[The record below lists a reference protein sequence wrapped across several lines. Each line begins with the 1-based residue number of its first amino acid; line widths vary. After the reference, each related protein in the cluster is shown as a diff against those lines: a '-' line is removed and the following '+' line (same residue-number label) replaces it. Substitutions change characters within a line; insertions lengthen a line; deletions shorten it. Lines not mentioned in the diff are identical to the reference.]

1 MTDPKLEL
9 LTPANSQ
16 LIFIDQQP
24 QMAFGVQ
31 SIDRQTLKNN
41 VVALAKAAK
50 TFAIPTTITS
60 VETQG
65 FSGYSYPELLA
76 VFPEHPILE
85 RTSMNSWDDQKV
97 RDALAAAN
105 RKKVVVSGLWT
116 EVCNN
121 SFALSA
127 MLEGGYEIYMV
138 EDASGGTSQAAH
150 DYAMQRMI
158 QVGVVP
164 VTWQQVMLE
173 WQRDWASKATYDA
186 VIAIVQE
193 HSGAYGMGV
202 DYASTMVHEMP
213 ERVTHGPTHA
223 PVAAKV
229 ADRTAMPLVPA

>member
-1 MTDPKLEL
+1 MSDPKLDL
-9 LTPANSQ
+9 LTPTNSQ
-16 LIFIDQQP
+16 VILIDQQP

-31 SIDRQTLKNN
+31 SVDRQMLKNN
-41 VVALAKAAK
+41 VVGLAKAAK
-50 TFAIPTTITS
+50 VFGVPTTITT
-60 VETQG
+60 VESLG
-65 FSGYSYPELLA
+65 FSGHTYPELLS
-76 VFPEHPILE
+76 VLPEHPILE
-85 RTSMNSWDDQKV
+85 RTSMNAWDDQKV
-97 RDALAAAN
+97 RDALAKAA

-138 EDASGGTSQAAH
+138 EDASGGTSKAAH
-150 DYAMQRMI
+150 DYAMLRMI

-173 WQRDWASKATYDA
+173 WQRDWARKATYDA

-202 DYASTMVHEMP
+202 DYASTIVHKAP
-213 ERVTHGPTHA
+213 ERVSHGPVLD
-223 PVAAKV
+223 PVAA
-229 ADRTAMPLVPA
+229 AA

>member
-1 MTDPKLEL
+1 MSDSRLEL

-16 LIFIDQQP
+16 VIFIDQQP

-31 SIDRQTLKNN
+31 SIDRQMLKNN
-41 VVALAKAAK
+41 VVALARAALVFDVPV
-50 TFAIPTTITS
+50 TLTS
-60 VETQG
+60 VETLG
-65 FSGYSYPELLA
+65 FSGHIYPELLNVLA
-76 VFPEHPILE
+76 DHPILE

-97 RDALAAAN
+97 RDALAATG
-105 RKKVVVSGLWT
+105 RRKVVVSGLWT

-138 EDASGGTSQAAH
+138 EDASGGTSKAAH
-150 DYAMQRMI
+150 DYAMLRMI

-173 WQRDWASKATYDA
+173 WQRDWARKETYDA

-202 DYASTMVHEMP
+202 DYAYTLVHGGP
-213 ERVTHGPTHA
+213 ERAAHGPRLD
-223 PVAAKV
+223 P
-229 ADRTAMPLVPA
+229 VPAG